1 MPLTELLSRSDNVP
15 YSIRKSAERL
25 RHSGTYV
32 VGCGLKTPLD
42 DDRCWM
48 YFPEQNL
55 TFYRVTNFARYSPFN
70 VPKGRTDRY
79 CAYMCETSFSDTKPE
94 EQTQVAEATWQGLYD
109 LGLVPKTAEGI
120 SEHVITVPYAYPVPT
135 LDRDDALRAVQP
147 YLMKHGVYS
156 RGRFGAWM
164 YEIGNMDH
172 SYKQGIDVVDH
183 ILDMK
188 EEIVW
193 QMK

>member
-1 MPLTELLSRSDNVP
+1 MIIDILIRLANNIPD
-15 YSIRKSAERL
+15 SIRQCAGRL
-25 RHSGTYV
+25 RHSGTYI
-32 VGCGLKTPLD
+32 VGCGFKVPLND
-42 DDRCWM
+42 DWCWM
-48 YFPEQNL
+48 YFPGPDVP
-55 TFYRVTNFARYSPFN
+55 FSRVTNFAHYSPFN
-70 VPKGRTDRY
+70 VPKGRTDLY
-79 CAYMCETSFSDTKPE
+79 CAYMFETSFSDEKPE
-94 EQTQVAEATWQGLYD
+94 VRNRVTHATLQSLYNS
-109 LGLVPKTAEGI
+109 GLVPKQLQTAT
-120 SEHVITVPYAYPVPT
+120 EHVIKVPYAYPVPT
-135 LDRDDALRAVQP
+135 LDRDDALRVVQP

-183 ILDMK
+183 ILDRK